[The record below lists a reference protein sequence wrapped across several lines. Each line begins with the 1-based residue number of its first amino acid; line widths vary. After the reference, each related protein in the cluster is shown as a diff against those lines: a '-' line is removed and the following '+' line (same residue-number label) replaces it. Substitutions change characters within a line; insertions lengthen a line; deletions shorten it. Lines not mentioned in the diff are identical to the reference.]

1 MNEESPGH
9 HADLAAGFA
18 AGSRL
23 GGYRL
28 EEQIGA
34 GGMAVVFRARDERLD
49 RLVAL
54 KIMTPVLGSD
64 DMFRQ
69 RFIRESRAAAA
80 VDDPHIIPVYEAGE
94 VGRVLFIAMRLVRG
108 GDARSLLRREGPL
121 PPERVASIIS
131 PVASALDAAHAAGL
145 VHRDVKP
152 ANILLDRR
160 PGRPDHVY
168 LSDFGLSKSA
178 EVSLGLTAA
187 GQFLGTPDYTAP
199 EQIEGLPVDGRTDQY
214 ALACAAFELL
224 TGQAPFH
231 RSESFAS
238 IWAHLNK
245 PPPLLTERRPEL
257 PPAADLVIA
266 KALAKAQAERYQSC
280 WEFAD
285 ALRDAV
291 GLAPYDLS
299 SVSDPG
305 LSRAGSSP
313 GQEAGRGSPLSPA
326 AAVSPPP
333 DAGAGPGP
341 GAGVGVPPPGEDTE
355 ASAIYAARPPAMNRD
370 HGQLAQEHDAST
382 ADDQATDPG
391 LRAIPPD
398 PARASENHPSA
409 PENHPS
415 AGEDKLRASENHPG
429 APPPPPDRLARE
441 ASAPALEPAS
451 ALVPELSAAPA
462 APELSGA
469 PAVQELT
476 SAPAAPELAGPPAQ
490 ELARAPAQEPAA
502 APGQPRVP
510 PRRPASPGSWPSIP
524 RSRPNRSRNRPAAP
538 RKQPGTPP
546 KPPAAPAGPG
556 RRAGQ
561 ARRGRRLQRRRPAYL
576 ALTGAGVLLAAAAAV
591 ILIMV
596 VTSKFVGTRGGQR
609 VASPVAYSRLAF
621 VPPPPGALSTVAF
634 SPDGKTL
641 SAGAEGGQ
649 TGPHAN
655 GITYLL
661 DVKTGTQIG
670 TLSGGGVEAFNPD
683 GTTLAAT
690 GGPSNSRIS
699 LWDVATRRK
708 IATLTDNHNSSIE
721 SVAFSANGRML
732 AVNDA
737 SGTVYVWDVPP
748 AHGGAASIPA
758 VLALQGGVSSNAV
771 AFSPRGTTLAMGGS
785 DGQAYLWNAATGNI
799 SALSAPGNS
808 GITSVAYSRD
818 GQTLAAGETDGVTY
832 VWDLATQRSIT
843 LADPGS
849 FAIES
854 VAFSP
859 DSKWLATGDASGKT
873 YLWHLPATKPAE
885 TLTNP
890 PGASAGSL
898 TEDLRSAVFSVAFS
912 PDGKTLATTDT
923 NGHVY
928 LWKMP

>member
-9 HADLAAGFA
+9 HADLPAGFA

-266 KALAKAQAERYQSC
+266 KALAKAQVERYQSC

-291 GLAPYDLS
+291 GLAPYDLG

-305 LSRAGSSP
+305 LSRAGSSA
-313 GQEAGRGSPLSPA
+313 GQEADRGSPLSPA
-326 AAVSPPP
+326 AAVSPSP
-333 DAGAGPGP
+333 DAGAGAGP

-355 ASAIYAARPPAMNRD
+355 ASAIYAARLPAMNRD
-370 HGQLAQEHDAST
+370 RGQLEQEHDAST
-382 ADDQATDPG
+382 ADEQATDPG

-398 PARASENHPSA
+398 PARA

-415 AGEDKLRASENHPG
+415 TREDKPSTREDKPS
-429 APPPPPDRLARE
+429 APPSPPDRLARE
-441 ASAPALEPAS
+441 ASAPALEPAG

-462 APELSGA
+462 APELS
-469 PAVQELT
+469 
-476 SAPAAPELAGPPAQ
+476 SAPAAPELSSAPAAPELSSAPAAPELTGPPAQ
-490 ELARAPAQEPAA
+490 ELSRAPAQEPGA

-524 RSRPNRSRNRPAAP
+524 RSRPNRSRPATP

-546 KPPAAPAGPG
+546 KQPAAPAGPG
-556 RRAGQ
+556 RPAGQ
-561 ARRGRRLQRRRPAYL
+561 ARRGRRPQRRRPAYL

-596 VTSKFVGTRGGQR
+596 VTSKFVGTGGGHR
-609 VASPVAYSRLAF
+609 VASPSAYSRLAF

-649 TGPHAN
+649 TGPQAN
-655 GITYLL
+655 GITYLW
-661 DVKTGTQIG
+661 DVKTGTQIT
-670 TLSGGGVEAFNPD
+670 TLSGGGAEAFSPD
-683 GTTLAAT
+683 GTTLAAA
-690 GGPSNSRIS
+690 GGPSNSRIY

-708 IATLTDNHNSSIE
+708 IATLTDNHNSSVE

-832 VWDLATQRSIT
+832 VWDLAAQRSIT

-923 NGHVY
+923 NGHAY